1 MKKETIFK
9 KADELYDSILPT
21 QRKVREYSEK
31 YIKKALEEN
40 GGRIDFECDDCISV
54 SYDGG
59 NHPEYA
65 SNCFSTVYS
74 VFMGKD
80 GIYLSIEDCDKYPIE
95 NLNWDEVYNVA
106 DCIKRHYYE

>member
-31 YIKKALEEN
+31 YIKKVLEEN
-40 GGRIDFECDDCISV
+40 GGSIDLDNDDDCISV

-65 SNCFSTVYS
+65 SNCFSMVYD
-74 VFMGKD
+74 VYLED
-80 GIYLSIEDCDKYPIE
+80 GDIYLNTEDCDKYPIE
-95 NLNWDEVYNVA
+95 NLNWDEVYNIA
-106 DCIKRHYYE
+106 DYLNRNK